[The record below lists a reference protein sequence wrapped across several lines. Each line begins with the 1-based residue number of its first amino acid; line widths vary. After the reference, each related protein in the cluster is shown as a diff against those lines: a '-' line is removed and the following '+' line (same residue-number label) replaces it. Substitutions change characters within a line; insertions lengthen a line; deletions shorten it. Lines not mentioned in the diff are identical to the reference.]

1 MVTYSQQHYDL
12 RHKLVSFRFSPRGG
26 GGLNS
31 RGQSAPAIFFARF
44 ILSAGG
50 YPRRE
55 AFRIV
60 QDFGTQL
67 QYTVSERT
75 GNCTVERIDPRTA
88 VDATEDT
95 KDHRARVKHARDLL
109 QTDPSKFVYA
119 GKVKQ
124 TLLGLPKM

>member
-1 MVTYSQQHYDL
+1 MVTYSQQDYDL
-12 RHKLVSFRFSPRGG
+12 RHKLVSFRFSPQGG
-26 GGLNS
+26 GRSS
-31 RGQSAPAIFFARF
+31 RGHQSAPAIFFARF
-44 ILSAGG
+44 ILSTG

-75 GNCTVERIDPRTA
+75 GNCTVDRIDPRTA
-88 VDATEDT
+88 VDAKEDT
-95 KDHRARVKHARDLL
+95 KDSHRVRVKHARDLL

-119 GKVKQ
+119 GKVSK
-124 TLLGLPKM
+124 LLLV